1 MRLLR
6 QMQFLV
12 NQKKD
17 KIKVKKHLN
26 KMWKVIF
33 ILYVIFS
40 KRLNKA
46 KSETLQKFAKSK
58 NGENFFNHSFS
69 PLFISEK
76 IKNWVDFLRFYVEN
90 YVESVKKRD
99 FNGIWLVLLIVLKSM
114 LNTCLIFDEN
124 VLFNFFAVESGKHFF
139 SSSHTEV

>member
-33 ILYVIFS
+33 ILYVIF
-40 KRLNKA
+40 KERLNKA

-58 NGENFFNHSFS
+58 NGENFFNNSFS

-76 IKNWVDFLRFYVEN
+76 IKNWVDFLHFYVEN